1 VTFPLSNFQTINYR
15 KQSIHQM
22 SGFQQQKIGFFGD
35 KVIGNRY
42 RSFAIF
48 LRKAGTSF

>member
-1 VTFPLSNFQTINYR
+1 
-15 KQSIHQM
+15 M

-48 LRKAGTSF
+48 LRKAGTSFLKFSDLKED